1 VTALDPSGVP
11 PRVPDPGATT
21 ELGLVLIG
29 PPGVGKGT
37 QAARL
42 REEFGLTHIATGDL
56 LREHRAHSTDLG
68 QRASK
73 YMTTGRLVPD
83 ELVVA
88 MVRERIETSR
98 RFLLDGFPRT
108 LAQAGALADVL
119 GIAGREL
126 TAAVFIDAPDDT
138 VIERIAGRADGRDD
152 DDVATVRR
160 RLEQYHRSTAPVIEH
175 YQRLGLLRRIDASR
189 PIADVYADARALLL
203 GLA

>member
-1 VTALDPSGVP
+1 MIALDHALLG
-11 PRVPDPGATT
+11 TT
-21 ELGLVLIG
+21 AAQLGLVLIG

-42 REEFGLTHIATGDL
+42 REEFGLQHIATGDL
-56 LREHRAHSTDLG
+56 LRDHRTRGTELG
-68 QRASK
+68 VQASE

-88 MVRERIETSR
+88 MVQERIATSD

-108 LAQAGALADVL
+108 LAQAHALAGVL
-119 GIAGREL
+119 WGAGRQL
-126 TAAVFIDAPDDT
+126 TAAVFIDAPDET

-175 YQRLGLLRRIDASR
+175 YEQLGLLCRIDASR
-189 PIADVYADARALLL
+189 PIADVYEDARALLVSL
-203 GLA
+203 SGSPRRP